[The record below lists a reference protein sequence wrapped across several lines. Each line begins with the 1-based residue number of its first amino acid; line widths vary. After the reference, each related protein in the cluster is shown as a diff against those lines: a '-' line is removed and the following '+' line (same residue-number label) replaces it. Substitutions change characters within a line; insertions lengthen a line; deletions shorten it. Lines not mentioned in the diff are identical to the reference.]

1 MHRRRVLKVLAGLA
15 ACPLCASRGAAADAH
30 WTYEGVD
37 GPARWADVDSANRVC
52 SIGNQQS
59 PIDIGDTVKA
69 QLPPLKIIWDKHT
82 DTIVNNGHT
91 IQVNIAESSILS
103 LGETYYRLLQFHFH
117 HPSEHSIGGK
127 RFAME
132 VHFVHANAAD
142 ALAVIGVLMVAGKA
156 NAVFSKVVSTMP
168 GQEGPPVKAD
178 PAIDPAGLLP
188 VKRAYYRYSGSLTT
202 PPCSETVDW
211 LVLADPISVADDDV
225 ARFAK
230 VFPMNARPVQK
241 LNRRYVLQSA

>member
-1 MHRRRVLKVLAGLA
+1 MDRRRALKALAGFA
-15 ACPLCASRGAAADAH
+15 ACPLCASRAAAADAH

-37 GPARWADVDSANRVC
+37 GPARWADADSANRVC
-52 SIGNQQS
+52 SVGNQQS

-82 DTIVNNGHT
+82 DTIVNDGHT
-91 IQVNIAESSILS
+91 IQLNIAESSILS

-132 VHFVHANAAD
+132 VHFVHANAAN

-168 GQEGPPVKAD
+168 GQEGPPVKSD
-178 PAIDPAGLLP
+178 PAIDPNGLLP

-211 LVLADPISVADDDV
+211 LLLADPISVADDDV

-241 LNRRYVLQSA
+241 LNRRFVLQSA

>member
-1 MHRRRVLKVLAGLA
+1 MHRRRALKMLAGLA
-15 ACPLCASRGAAADAH
+15 ACPLCASRAAAADAH
-30 WTYEGVD
+30 WSYEGAD
-37 GPARWADVDSANRVC
+37 GPAKWADADAANHVC
-52 SIGNQQS
+52 AIGNQQS
-59 PIDIGDTVKA
+59 PIDIGDTFKT
-69 QLPPLKIIWDKHT
+69 QLPPLKIIWDKHS
-82 DTIVNNGHT
+82 DTIINDGHT

-132 VHFVHANAAD
+132 VHFVHANAAN
-142 ALAVIGVLMVAGKA
+142 ALAVVGVLMIGGKA
-156 NAVFSKVVSTMP
+156 NPVFSKVVSTMP
-168 GQEGPPVKAD
+168 SQEGPPIKAD
-178 PAIDPAGLLP
+178 PAIDPSGLLP

-211 LVLADPISVADDDV
+211 LLLADPIAVADDDL

-241 LNRRYVLQSA
+241 LNRRFVLQSA